1 MTPME
6 NNTHALAGPYALDA
20 VDDLERVRFEVH
32 LNQCPP
38 CMIEVA
44 EFLDTTAL
52 MASVEEEA
60 VPAGLKASVMAEI
73 DTVRQVGPSRA
84 IIRRPSP
91 RFASIAAGV
100 LAVAVV
106 GLSVITAGL
115 RSEVA
120 GLEDRAV
127 VAAVLVAQDALV
139 LSVEFGDG
147 SLHVVASPSG
157 GTGVLLVDG
166 AAVAPTGMAYQLWL
180 INTAGEAIPAGFL
193 DVHNDGT
200 GDQLMEGDMSDI
212 VAIGITIEPAGGSQQ
227 PTSPPVALATLSA

>member
-6 NNTHALAGPYALDA
+6 NNAHALAGPYALDA
-20 VDDLERVRFEVH
+20 IDDLERARFEVH

-52 MASVEEEA
+52 MAAVEEAA
-60 VPAGLKASVMAEI
+60 VPAALKASVMAEI

-84 IIRRPSP
+84 MTRRPSP
-91 RFASIAAGV
+91 RFASVAAAV

-106 GLSVITAGL
+106 GLSVVTAGL

-120 GLEDRAV
+120 ELEDRAV
-127 VAAVLVAQDALV
+127 VATVLSAQDALV
-139 LSVEFGDG
+139 LNVGFGDG
-147 SLHVVASPSG
+147 ALHVVASPSG

-166 AAVAPTGMAYQLWL
+166 VAVAPTGMAYQLWL
-180 INTAGEAIPAGFL
+180 ITTEGEAIAAGFL
-193 DVHNDGT
+193 DVHSDGT
-200 GDQLMEGDMSDI
+200 GDQLMEGDMSNI

-227 PTSPPVALATLSA
+227 PTSAPVALATLSA